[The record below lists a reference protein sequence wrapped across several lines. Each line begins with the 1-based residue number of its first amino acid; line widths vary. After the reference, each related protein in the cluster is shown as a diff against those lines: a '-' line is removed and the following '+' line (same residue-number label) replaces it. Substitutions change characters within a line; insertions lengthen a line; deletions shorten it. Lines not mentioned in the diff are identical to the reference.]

1 MEINFKSRIVKFLAL
16 TFCISWLCWGSI
28 IIANQFG
35 LLTYGTFLSMV
46 IFIIGG
52 NGAPISSYI
61 LLRKWGEVDGFKSFL
76 KRNFAF
82 KTSISHYG
90 IILFYLEIHFIIP
103 ILLASTNRKMPIY
116 YGILLIPM
124 NIIGGGLE
132 EIGWRGILQ
141 PYLETFNSFFKST
154 VIVAI
159 IWTIWHL
166 PLWFIIGT
174 YQSTISYLM
183 FGVAVLGMSFTLAA
197 IRKIT
202 NNIFMCILLHSC
214 INSFAAVFMLQQNF
228 STSVTTIVEII
239 LVLFAIFAL
248 SKIRKQKNN
257 YHISEKFI

>member
-1 MEINFKSRIVKFLAL
+1 MENDFKSKTVKFLSL

-28 IIANQFG
+28 IIANQFE

-46 IFIIGG
+46 LFIIGG

-61 LLRKWGEVDGFKSFL
+61 LLKKWGEVDGFKSFL
-76 KRNFAF
+76 KRHFAF
-82 KTSISHYG
+82 KASISHYVL
-90 IILFYLEIHFIIP
+90 ILFYLAIHFIIP
-103 ILLASTNRKMPIY
+103 ILLASTNREIPIY

-141 PYLETFNSFFKST
+141 PYLETFISFFKAT
-154 VIVAI
+154 IIVSI

-166 PLWFIIGT
+166 PLWFIVGT
-174 YQSTISYLM
+174 YQSTISFLM
-183 FGVAVLGMSFTLAA
+183 FGVAVVGMSFTLAG

-202 NNIFMCILLHSC
+202 NNIFLCILFHSC
-214 INSFAAVFMLQQNF
+214 INSFSAVFMLQQNF
-228 STSVTTIVEII
+228 STILTAIVEII
-239 LVLFAIFAL
+239 LVLFTIFAL

-257 YHISEKFI
+257 YHN